1 VRAIAAG
8 RVRFVGDVPG
18 LGRGVAIDHG
28 DGYVSILAP
37 LGALYCAV
45 GDEVGDGDIVAE
57 AAGSSVYLE
66 LAQGGT
72 PIDPTGWLAT
82 R

>member
-1 VRAIAAG
+1 M
-8 RVRFVGDVPG
+8 PG
-18 LGRGVAIDHG
+18 LGRGVALDHG
-28 DGYVSILAP
+28 DGYVTLLAH
-37 LGALYCAV
+37 LGALHCAAGDQV
-45 GDEVGDGDIVAE
+45 GEGDVLAE

-72 PIDPTGWLAT
+72 PIDPTRWLGS